1 MKKYHYLLL
10 FLSLCTGLLLRLYH
24 LSSPV
29 ADWHSYRQVDTAS
42 VTKNFLNNGVNL
54 LIPTYHNLSPDQ
66 SGLDNPQGLR
76 MVEFPLYN
84 LMSWFTIKLTGL
96 SVDIASRLTSIV
108 LSLFS
113 SLFIFIFVFSLT
125 SKFTPAFLAMLS
137 FLLLPFNIY
146 YSRTILP
153 ENAAVFFMTLSLVLF
168 RFHPI
173 LSSIF
178 LSLSALCKPF
188 TLLLTLPIFIFLF
201 FRFKKTKNINKL
213 LKIIVFS
220 LISLVP
226 LFLWR
231 HWIQAFPEG
240 IPASAWLLNF
250 SDKRIFPEWYRGYHV
265 DFLNQILILR
275 PYWWRWLIL
284 ERISLLILG
293 AFGLIPITL
302 GLFYQKFNINVI
314 NFLGF
319 IGIFLYFVF
328 VPGGNI
334 QHDYYQILII
344 PFISI
349 SLGCGFYYL
358 LYFTLPAKFL
368 SLCLILIISAFSLFF
383 SAEKILPY
391 YQINRPEIVS
401 AGKKVD
407 ELTPKNSIIIAPYL
421 GDTALLYQCNRPG
434 FPIEIYDIAK
444 TKKLFPN
451 QPLYLVSVNFD
462 SYTNQLIKLYPALF
476 KSDQF
481 IILDLQND

>member
-10 FLSLCTGLLLRLYH
+10 FLSLSIGLLLRLYH
-24 LSSPV
+24 LSAPV

-42 VTKNFLNNGVNL
+42 VTKNFSNFGVNL

-96 SVDIASRLTSIV
+96 SVDTASRLTSIV

-113 SLFIFIFVFSLT
+113 SLFIFIFVYSLT
-125 SKFTPAFLAMLS
+125 SKFAPAFLAMLS

-188 TLLLTLPIFIFLF
+188 TLLLTLPIYIFLF
-201 FRFKKTKNINKL
+201 FRFKKTRNINRL

-250 SDKRIFPEWYRGYHV
+250 SDKRIFPEWYRGYHI

-293 AFGLIPITL
+293 AFGLIPVTL

-319 IGIFLYFVF
+319 IGI
-328 VPGGNI
+328 
-334 QHDYYQILII
+334 
-344 PFISI
+344 
-349 SLGCGFYYL
+349 
-358 LYFTLPAKFL
+358 TLPKKFL
-368 SLCLILIISAFSLFF
+368 SLCLMLIISAFSLFF

-421 GDTALLYQCNRPG
+421 GDTALLYQTNRPG

-451 QPLYLVSVNFD
+451 RPLYLVSVNFD
-462 SYTNQLIKLYPALF
+462 SYTNQLIKLYPTLYRG
-476 KSDQF
+476 DQF